1 MRLLDVSFGRL
12 NIAIFMKKV
21 LFLAVISLLTASKIY
36 AENTEVK
43 GTADAAAVTNLAPVG
58 TLNGTDFNV
67 VFEKL
72 EGRLWKA
79 VKTDST
85 SSKPFNIIVDDS
97 EWLRDL
103 YTFEGYSERN
113 DSIIVKLNH
122 DMEFAT
128 LNQGWRDVLVG
139 QTVVLTE
146 IRSPQAKTTKSYFS
160 LTAVDNDEAKFYAV
174 HAPSAK
180 PAKNYRTAYAS
191 VPAPT
196 TPDKKAAKGKKGGK
210 KSKKSE
216 DELIEEILSGNA
228 SGFSLEVEGD
238 PKL

>member
-1 MRLLDVSFGRL
+1 
-12 NIAIFMKKV
+12 MKFKV

-36 AENTEVK
+36 AETETK
-43 GTADAAAVTNLAPVG
+43 ADASSAAVATMAPTG

-72 EGRLWKA
+72 EGRLWRA

-85 SSKPFNIIVDDS
+85 SSKPFNIIIDDS

-103 YTFEGYSERN
+103 YTYEGYSVRN

-128 LNQGWRDVLVG
+128 KNADWKDVLVG
-139 QTVVLTE
+139 QVVVLTE

-160 LTAVDNDEAKFYAV
+160 LTAVDDEEAKFYAV
-174 HAPSAK
+174 HTPSAK
-180 PAKNYRTAYAS
+180 PAKNYRKAYAS

-196 TPDKKAAKGKKGGK
+196 PEKKAAKGKKGGK

-228 SGFSLEVEGD
+228 SGFSVEVEGD

>member
-1 MRLLDVSFGRL
+1 MGNLS
-12 NIAIFMKKV
+12 KV
-21 LFLAVISLLTASKIY
+21 LFLVIALLSMTAVNVK
-36 AENTEVK
+36 AEEAK
-43 GTADAAAVTNLAPVG
+43 AADNAAAVENLAPVG
-58 TLNGTDFNV
+58 TLNGSDLNV

-72 EGRLWKA
+72 EGRLWRA

-103 YTFEGYSERN
+103 YTFEGYSVRN
-113 DSIIVKLNH
+113 DSIIVQLSH

-146 IRSPQAKTTKSYFS
+146 IRSNQGRTTKSYFA
-160 LTAVDNDEAKFYAV
+160 LTALEDEEVQYYAI
-174 HAPSAK
+174 HSPSAK
-180 PAKNYRTAYAS
+180 PAKNYRKAYAS

-196 TPDKKAAKGKKGGK
+196 TPDKKAAKGSKKGK
-210 KSKKSE
+210 KSKMSE
-216 DELIEEILSGNA
+216 DELIEDIQSGNA
-228 SGFSLEVEGD
+228 SGFTLEVEGD

>member
-1 MRLLDVSFGRL
+1 MKSF
-12 NIAIFMKKV
+12 KV
-21 LFLAVISLLTASKIY
+21 LTLAVISLLTATTVN

-43 GTADAAAVTNLAPVG
+43 GSTDAAAVAMAPTG
-58 TLNGTDFNV
+58 TLNGTDLNV
-67 VFEKL
+67 IFEKL
-72 EGRLWKA
+72 DGREWRATL
-79 VKTDST
+79 TNSE
-85 SSKPFNIIVDDS
+85 KPFNIIVDDS

-103 YTFEGYSERN
+103 YTFEGYSVRN

-128 LNQGWRDVLVG
+128 KNAGWKDVLVG

-146 IRSPQAKTTKSYFS
+146 IRSNQGRTTKSYFS
-160 LTAVDNDEAKFYAV
+160 LTALEDGEVQYYAV
-174 HAPSAK
+174 HSPSAK
-180 PAKNYRTAYAS
+180 PAKNYRKAYAS

-196 TPDKKAAKGKKGGK
+196 PDKKDAKGKKKGK

-228 SGFSLEVEGD
+228 SGFTLEVEGD

>member
-1 MRLLDVSFGRL
+1 MKSF
-12 NIAIFMKKV
+12 KV
-21 LFLAVISLLTASKIY
+21 LFLAVISLLTATTVN
-36 AENTEVK
+36 AETEAK
-43 GTADAAAVTNLAPVG
+43 ADTATVTNLAPVG
-58 TLNGTDFNV
+58 TLNGSDLNV
-67 VFEKL
+67 IFEKL
-72 EGRLWKA
+72 DGREWRATL
-79 VKTDST
+79 TNST
-85 SSKPFNIIVDDS
+85 KPFNIIVDDS

-103 YTFEGYSERN
+103 YTFEGHEMRN

-122 DMEFAT
+122 NMEFAT
-128 LNQGWRDVLVG
+128 MNAGWKDVQKG
-139 QTVVLTE
+139 QKVVLTE
-146 IRSPQAKTTKSYFS
+146 IRSLQAKTTKSYFS
-160 LTAVDNDEAKFYAV
+160 LTAVDDEEAKFYAV

-180 PAKNYRTAYAS
+180 PAKNYRKAYAS

-196 TPDKKAAKGKKGGK
+196 PAKDKKAKGKKGK

>member
-1 MRLLDVSFGRL
+1 MGT
-12 NIAIFMKKV
+12 KV
-21 LFLAVISLLTASKIY
+21 LILAVALLTALNIN
-36 AENTEVK
+36 AENTEAK
-43 GTADAAAVTNLAPVG
+43 ADASSAAVTNLAPVG

-72 EGRLWKA
+72 EGRLWRA

-85 SSKPFNIIVDDS
+85 SSKPFNIIIDDS

-103 YTFEGYSERN
+103 YTYEGYSVRN

-139 QTVVLTE
+139 QTVILTE

-160 LTAVDNDEAKFYAV
+160 ITAVDDDEAKFYAV
-174 HAPSAK
+174 HSPSAK
-180 PAKNYRTAYAS
+180 PAKDYRKAYKS
-191 VPAPT
+191 VPAPNK
-196 TPDKKAAKGKKGGK
+196 DKKSKKSKKGGK
-210 KSKKSE
+210 SKMSE

-228 SGFSLEVEGD
+228 SGFTLEVEGD
-238 PKL
+238 PKI